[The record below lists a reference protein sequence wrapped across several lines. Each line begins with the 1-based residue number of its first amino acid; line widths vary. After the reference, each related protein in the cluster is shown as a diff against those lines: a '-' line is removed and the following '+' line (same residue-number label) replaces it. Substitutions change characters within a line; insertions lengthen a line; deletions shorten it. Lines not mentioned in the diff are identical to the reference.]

1 MRHGRQSADHERP
14 EQLRGTV
21 MNTRFLIP
29 LALAAFALVACAS
42 TSDGDTDDTDT
53 MSDNASMS
61 GAAAATGST
70 GATTGSAATTSGS
83 TTSGGAASTGTSGSE
98 TPKPS
103 TTQAMQ
109 IQLQELDGNDDRFI
123 ARDELEPNHKLAME
137 FATYD
142 SDSDGRISEAEFVA
156 YVEANTDD

>member
-1 MRHGRQSADHERP
+1 
-14 EQLRGTV
+14 
-21 MNTRFLIP
+21 MNTRLLIP

-42 TSDGDTDDTDT
+42 TSHGDTNDTDT
-53 MSDNASMS
+53 MSDSASIS
-61 GAAAATGST
+61 SAAAATGST

-83 TTSGGAASTGTSGSE
+83 TTSSGGAASTGTSGSE

-109 IQLQELDGNDDRFI
+109 VQLQELDRNDDRFI
-123 ARDELEPNHKLAME
+123 ARDELEPDHKLAME